1 MTDRMEPG
9 TNGNNSAELTT
20 SPTTA
25 DGSQDCSCAEARA
38 HLEAFLDRECTADLT
53 ERLAQHVATCLHCSR
68 IADAETHLREILRSR
83 CAEQAPPELRAR
95 VLGRLSTL
103 RATAV
108 SVTTTSTTTRTQA
121 SASGRVVRVVESRVE
136 SSRTVR
142 FESD

>member
-1 MTDRMEPG
+1 M
-9 TNGNNSAELTT
+9 
-20 SPTTA
+20 
-25 DGSQDCSCAEARA
+25 
-38 HLEAFLDRECTADLT
+38 
-53 ERLAQHVATCLHCSR
+53 ATCAHCSR

-95 VLGRLSTL
+95 VLGRLSAL

-108 SVTTTSTTTRTQA
+108 SVTTTSPTTRTQA

>member
-1 MTDRMEPG
+1 MTDRMESGTPG
-9 TNGNNSAELTT
+9 DNSAEPTQSART
-20 SPTTA
+20 S

-53 ERLAQHVATCLHCSR
+53 ERLAQHVATCPHCSR

-142 FESD
+142 FERD

>member
-9 TNGNNSAELTT
+9 TSGDNSAD
-20 SPTTA
+20 PTKGLKTA

-38 HLEAFLDRECTADLT
+38 HLEAFLDHECDGDLRS
-53 ERLAQHVATCLHCSR
+53 RL
-68 IADAETHLREILRSR
+68 ADAETHLREILRSR